1 MRCVG
6 VCAGGLARTVHA
18 SADTAQARTGGQRRV
33 RKAAPK
39 AAGSD
44 DKRLQTTL
52 KRLNTNNIPGIE
64 EVRAAAAGHK
74 CSALPTSSPGTFG
87 SACAPC
93 GSHCTAGGVPPPLC
107 RPTSSRLMATSCT
120 SSAPRVS
127 GAACHPA
134 CAERWPAQ
142 PRARRRPIRLA
153 CQPPSCPCPLP
164 SRVTVQAAFP
174 ANTYVVTGTPQ
185 TKCAWGW
192 ERNMRRALLETLLC

>member
-1 MRCVG
+1 MVPCVRCVG

-93 GSHCTAGGVPPPLC
+93 GSHCTAGGVPPP
-107 RPTSSRLMATSCT
+107 P
-120 SSAPRVS
+120 
-127 GAACHPA
+127 
-134 CAERWPAQ
+134 CAGQ
-142 PRARRRPIRLA
+142 L
-153 CQPPSCPCPLP
+153 LP
-164 SRVTVQAAFP
+164 
-174 ANTYVVTGTPQ
+174 G
-185 TKCAWGW
+185 
-192 ERNMRRALLETLLC
+192 